1 LTKKSKANKVATWY
15 QLMRFSWDIVCI
27 EIREY
32 RKETRDQITHHVKTP
47 KFMARGRNEAF
58 RVWFTNYHNPFGKAE
73 VTPFKKHAWFYNIQR
88 SHHTASLIA
97 PQLVGITQ
105 SVKLADTHLAGF
117 YTWVKPCPR
126 GLYPTL

>member
-105 SVKLADTHLAGF
+105 SVKLADNPLG
-117 YTWVKPCPR
+117 WVLYLGKAMPPR
-126 GLYPTL
+126 TYPTL